1 MSAIGQVDAGINT
14 AYDTSTK
21 KTSQTKTSYG
31 NTVGDPQLSDK
42 AAKYYEQLKK
52 KYSDMDFVLVSNDEV
67 DGAEQKAA
75 KYANSNRTL
84 VLIDADKIEKMAEDE
99 DYRKK
104 YEDIIGNA
112 NSQLDQMKQSL
123 GSMIGNVKTFGIKV
137 DDGGNTS
144 FFAVVDK
151 SLSAQKERIA
161 KKAEQKTQQ
170 KKADAA
176 KAAKKKAETKRKEKT
191 QDKKSEKISESDD
204 VETIEASSIEDLMK
218 KLTDRIGNRCQLV
231 GDDLFVT
238 NVDFLAMGIEKGCAN
253 SILIKVNQIG
263 SLTETLN
270 AIEMAHR
277 HGYTTVTSH
286 RSGETEDSTIA
297 DIAVATNSGQIK
309 TGSLSRSDRMAKYNQ
324 LLRIEEEIGNNAV
337 YGYKRIK

>member
-75 KYANSNRTL
+75 KYGNANRTL

-191 QDKKSEKISESDD
+191 QDKKSEKILESDD

-218 KLTDRIGNRCQLV
+218 KLTDRTMASLSDQARTQQEMQIGTQ
-231 GDDLFVT
+231 
-238 NVDFLAMGIEKGCAN
+238 VDFRL
-253 SILIKVNQIG
+253 
-263 SLTETLN
+263 
-270 AIEMAHR
+270 
-277 HGYTTVTSH
+277 
-286 RSGETEDSTIA
+286 
-297 DIAVATNSGQIK
+297 
-309 TGSLSRSDRMAKYNQ
+309 
-324 LLRIEEEIGNNAV
+324 
-337 YGYKRIK
+337 

>member
-112 NSQLDQMKQSL
+112 NLQLDQMKQSL

-161 KKAEQKTQQ
+161 KKAEQKTQ
-170 KKADAA
+170 
-176 KAAKKKAETKRKEKT
+176 
-191 QDKKSEKISESDD
+191 DKKSEKISESDD

-218 KLTDRIGNRCQLV
+218 KLTDRTMASLSDQARTQQEMQIGTQ
-231 GDDLFVT
+231 
-238 NVDFLAMGIEKGCAN
+238 VDFRL
-253 SILIKVNQIG
+253 
-263 SLTETLN
+263 
-270 AIEMAHR
+270 
-277 HGYTTVTSH
+277 
-286 RSGETEDSTIA
+286 
-297 DIAVATNSGQIK
+297 
-309 TGSLSRSDRMAKYNQ
+309 
-324 LLRIEEEIGNNAV
+324 
-337 YGYKRIK
+337 

>member
-161 KKAEQKTQQ
+161 KKAEQKTQ
-170 KKADAA
+170 
-176 KAAKKKAETKRKEKT
+176 
-191 QDKKSEKISESDD
+191 DKKSEKISESDD

-218 KLTDRIGNRCQLV
+218 KLTDRTMASLSDQARTQQEMQIGTQ
-231 GDDLFVT
+231 
-238 NVDFLAMGIEKGCAN
+238 VDFRL
-253 SILIKVNQIG
+253 
-263 SLTETLN
+263 
-270 AIEMAHR
+270 
-277 HGYTTVTSH
+277 
-286 RSGETEDSTIA
+286 
-297 DIAVATNSGQIK
+297 
-309 TGSLSRSDRMAKYNQ
+309 
-324 LLRIEEEIGNNAV
+324 
-337 YGYKRIK
+337 